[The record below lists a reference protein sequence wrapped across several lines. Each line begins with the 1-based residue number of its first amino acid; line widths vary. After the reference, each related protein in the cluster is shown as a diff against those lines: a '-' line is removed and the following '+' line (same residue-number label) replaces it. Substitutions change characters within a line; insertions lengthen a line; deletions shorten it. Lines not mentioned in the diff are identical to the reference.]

1 MVYISTKP
9 TLCWTTVIKE
19 FSDGA
24 KVNYTGVFSAFL
36 QKTGHT
42 HTTTEDKTA
51 KVWNK
56 RPWLSHCV
64 VAPSNSSSNRTENK
78 PVNSGVQDC
87 SNSLILLEPDG
98 HLKPFAQI
106 SAIP

>member
-1 MVYISTKP
+1 MYLSEYFLLFYKKP
-9 TLCWTTVIKE
+9 GWDT
-19 FSDGA
+19 
-24 KVNYTGVFSAFL
+24 
-36 QKTGHT
+36 HT